1 MEVGGVEAPTSNS
14 GSPERGIAQA
24 RPQSS
29 LAHHGEAPWAQAVVL
44 SLTHTQA
51 PWRRIPPRSL
61 SLSHFV
67 LIMGHEDSREQGWR
81 ERGRG
86 GPQFVVFRS
95 WLGPSAEAATL
106 AQFVMPARTHRVVG
120 KMNRDFAAPGARA
133 HAPVTAERERASAV
147 RKRLSVGPA

>member
-61 SLSHFV
+61 SLTLFSPRDTGIPV
-67 LIMGHEDSREQGWR
+67 NRAGASEDE
-81 ERGRG
+81 
-86 GPQFVVFRS
+86 
-95 WLGPSAEAATL
+95 EAL
-106 AQFVMPARTHRVVG
+106 
-120 KMNRDFAAPGARA
+120 N
-133 HAPVTAERERASAV
+133 
-147 RKRLSVGPA
+147 L